1 MMNIVM
7 LIWPG
12 FYKVN
17 ATSNPQA
24 LVFASAYKK
33 DSRVVIVAINLNS
46 FSVNQKFII
55 QNGFADSFV
64 SYVTSKIRTVI
75 RRMQYPFQMGVSAL
89 LCQSRYMVGS
99 GIYCINL
106 QIENQNLYKKM
117 VLIR

>member
-33 DSRVVIVAINLNS
+33 DSRVVIVAIN
-46 FSVNQKFII
+46 
-55 QNGFADSFV
+55 
-64 SYVTSKIRTVI
+64 
-75 RRMQYPFQMGVSAL
+75 
-89 LCQSRYMVGS
+89 
-99 GIYCINL
+99 
-106 QIENQNLYKKM
+106 
-117 VLIR
+117 